1 MSSRDDLTV
10 LLNACARD
18 DHRAFERLYILAS
31 PRLFAICRYMLRR
44 DDVAEDVL
52 QEAFIQIWRDARNF
66 DRRRA
71 SAMTWMAAITRHR
84 ALDRLRRKLPEVALD
99 EEQVLSPL
107 MSEEAI
113 GTELDWAASKALNAC
128 MDTLSEKQQVS
139 IALAFF
145 HGLTHQE
152 LSEQMETPIGT
163 VKSWIRR
170 GLDRLKRCLEA

>member
-1 MSSRDDLTV
+1 
-10 LLNACARD
+10 
-18 DHRAFERLYILAS
+18 
-31 PRLFAICRYMLRR
+31 MLRR

-113 GTELDWAASKALNAC
+113 GTELD
-128 MDTLSEKQQVS
+128 
-139 IALAFF
+139 
-145 HGLTHQE
+145 
-152 LSEQMETPIGT
+152 
-163 VKSWIRR
+163 
-170 GLDRLKRCLEA
+170 